1 MQETRTIA
9 VPEGLGGERL
19 DVVLSRLFG
28 FSRAFAQ
35 EIIEGGGALLSGKA
49 GQKSDRVN
57 AGVILDVTF
66 EPK

>member
-1 MQETRTIA
+1 VSETRTIP

-35 EIIEGGGALLSGKA
+35 GVIDEGGALLDGAA
-49 GQKSDRVN
+49 GALWRPV
-57 AGVILDVTF
+57 GGHL
-66 EPK
+66 